1 MKIEKVFFD
10 QGQVILTDGDGHAY
24 SFKATRLKEIAYA
37 AISCVPSSQKE
48 LWDSHFLDF
57 YRSQEFFNSGYT
69 IKEFSNDFIIT
80 RTIPP
85 LRIWELDED
94 PRYRVGGDIPADAIN
109 NSRSRDAIL
118 DDINDLVQK
127 IEKNNKEILEIISKS
142 QK

>member
-1 MKIEKVFFD
+1 MSKKKMVFIND
-10 QGQVILTDGDGHAY
+10 DG
-24 SFKATRLKEIAYA
+24 T
-37 AISCVPSSQKE
+37 
-48 LWDSHFLDF
+48 
-57 YRSQEFFNSGYT
+57 
-69 IKEFSNDFIIT
+69 IT

-85 LRIWELDED
+85 LKISELNED

-127 IEKNNKEILEIISKS
+127 IEKNNKKILEIISKS